1 MHKQII
7 LDALILKKKEYGKNS
22 NIHTWLKPIII
33 TWNNILI
40 YIRDAEISPMAVI

>member
-7 LDALILKKKEYGKNS
+7 LDALILKKKYGKNS
-22 NIHTWLKPIII
+22 NIHTWLKSIII